1 MRVYNTHARKSVF
14 HRAYTTQPQ
23 ELKPEKF
30 AGKLVLAPLPFGI
43 HGPGTPDKRSNKSD
57 NNNIHNKDDN
67 NKVTINTRSA
77 HTNTKLTHAHR
88 D

>member
-43 HGPGTPDKRSNKSD
+43 HGPGTPE
-57 NNNIHNKDDN
+57 
-67 NKVTINTRSA
+67 
-77 HTNTKLTHAHR
+77 KLNEF
-88 D
+88 DLNEIECKF